1 MSIDKPVSVKAGFM
15 EIDLMHLRTKLFAA
29 FLLVAVSCSPA
40 LAGQTVDHS
49 PSARYRVFNL
59 TRYVDPFAGT
69 KTNGE
74 TYPGATVPFG
84 MIQWSPDTGP
94 LRRPAGY
101 KYGDSLITGFSLDHL
116 SGAGC
121 PYGDNFDFVPLLNT
135 SSITPPLGRAGFLE
149 PFSHAN
155 ETASPGYYSVK
166 LNDGIK
172 IELTTT
178 ERMGFGRFIFPA
190 NCAPTVAVNAGSNVN
205 GTRDVVM
212 KIDPE
217 NRSMSGEVTGGHF
230 CNFPDV
236 TTIYFYAMFNRP
248 FSGYGTWADSSLMK
262 GKTIGEGNTGGAW
275 VTFDPKDG
283 RTVLVRVAISY
294 VSVGNA
300 KLDLENES
308 PLTDFTSKAFENT
321 ARAASQLW
329 NSWLN
334 RIQVSGGT
342 LSEYRT
348 FYTMLYHA
356 LLAPT
361 VYSDVNGQYMGY
373 DGKVHVVDDGQPEYA
388 DYSGWDIYRSECQLL
403 AMIAPNRASA
413 MAQSLVRDYEQ
424 GGAFPR
430 WGVPG
435 MDSGVMI
442 GDPAAAMIADFYAFG
457 ARKFDARGALS
468 GLVRAATDPSVY
480 AIRSRTYERPGLKD
494 YLTLGY
500 LPASQDGG
508 NVSMTLEY
516 NSADFA
522 LSEFAGA
529 LGDKADSI
537 LMLKHAQYWKNLF
550 NVKTGFYGMRHR
562 DGAWVPASEDT
573 VDHFGSSQAYVEG
586 SPEQY
591 VWMVPFNLRG
601 LTEKMGGRKIALA
614 RLDTFFT
621 EINGGFKSKYA
632 YLGNEPSIETPYIYC
647 FLGEPYKT
655 QQVVRKALNE
665 LYHGHIGA
673 YPGND
678 DLGEMSSWYV
688 FGAIGMYPELPGSD
702 VLVLGSPLFKRAVL
716 HLPGGDVTIIGD
728 GAGKNSP
735 YVHGLTINGREWIK
749 PWIRFGEIARGGMM
763 VYHLDKIPD
772 KKWGS
777 AIDDAPPSYN

>member
-1 MSIDKPVSVKAGFM
+1 M
-15 EIDLMHLRTKLFAA
+15 
-29 FLLVAVSCSPA
+29 FLLAAVLCTPA
-40 LAGQTVDHS
+40 WAGTNTEAS
-49 PSARYRVFNL
+49 TARHYRMRDLV
-59 TRYVDPFAGT
+59 RYVNTFAGT

-74 TYPGATVPFG
+74 TFPGASAPFG

-94 LRRPAGY
+94 KRRQAGY
-101 KYGDSLITGFSLDHL
+101 KYADSLITGFSLDRL

-135 SSITPPLGRAGFLE
+135 SGIRPPLGRDGFLE

-155 ETASPGYYSVK
+155 ESASPGYYSVR

-172 IELTTT
+172 VELTTT

-190 NCAPTVAVNAGSNVN
+190 NCAPTIAINAASNVN
-205 GTRDVVM
+205 GTRDAVM
-212 KIDPE
+212 KVNPQH
-217 NRSMSGEVTGGHF
+217 RSISGEVTGGHF

-236 TTIYFYAMFNRP
+236 TTIYFYAAFNRP
-248 FSGYGTWADSSLMK
+248 FESYGTWADSSLMR

-275 VTFDPKDG
+275 ATFDAKGG

-294 VSVGNA
+294 VSINNA
-300 KLDLENES
+300 KLNLENES

-321 ARAASQLW
+321 VASASRTW

-342 LSEYRT
+342 DADYRT
-348 FYTMLYHA
+348 FYTMMYHA
-356 LLAPT
+356 LLDPT
-361 VYSDVNGQYMGY
+361 VYSDVNGEYMGY
-373 DGKVHVVDDGQPEYA
+373 DGKVHTVKDGQPEYA
-388 DYSGWDIYRSECQLL
+388 DYSGWDIYRSECQFL
-403 AMIAPNRASA
+403 AMIAPDRASA

-457 ARKFDARGALS
+457 ARDFDTRGALS
-468 GLVRAATDPSVY
+468 GLVRAATDPSVC
-480 AIRSRTYERPGLKD
+480 AARSKTYERPGLHD

-522 LSEFAGA
+522 LSQLAGA
-529 LGDKADSI
+529 LGDEADS
-537 LMLKHAQYWKNLF
+537 LFLLRHAQYWKNLF
-550 NVKTGFYGMRHR
+550 NKKTGLFGMRHR
-562 DGAWVPASEDT
+562 NGAWVPASEDT

-586 SPEQY
+586 SGEQY
-591 VWMVPFNLRG
+591 VWMVPFNLKG
-601 LTEKMGGRKIALA
+601 LTNKMGGRQIALA

-621 EINGGFKSKYA
+621 QLNGGFKSKYA
-632 YLGNEPSIETPYIYC
+632 YLGNEPCLETPYIYC
-647 FLGEPYKT
+647 FLGEPYKA
-655 QQVVRKALNE
+655 QRVVRDAITQ
-665 LYHGHIGA
+665 LYSGNIEA

-678 DLGEMSSWYV
+678 DLGEMSSWYL
-688 FGAIGMYPELPGSD
+688 FGALGMYPEIPGSD
-702 VLVLGSPLFKRAVL
+702 VLVLASPLFRKAVL
-716 HLPGGDVTIIGD
+716 HLKGGDVTIIGN
-728 GAGKNSP
+728 GAGDSSP
-735 YVHGLTINGREWIK
+735 YVHGLTIDRRKWNK
-749 PWIRFGEIARGGMM
+749 PWIRFSDIARGAKMIFE
-763 VYHLDKIPD
+763 LRKTPD
-772 KKWGS
+772 MKWGS
-777 AIDDAPPSYN
+777 SPGDVPPSYN

>member
-1 MSIDKPVSVKAGFM
+1 MPAFAGDKPDRSVSVHYCM
-15 EIDLMHLRTKLFAA
+15 RN
-29 FLLVAVSCSPA
+29 LV
-40 LAGQTVDHS
+40 
-49 PSARYRVFNL
+49 N
-59 TRYVDPFAGT
+59 YVNPFAGT
-69 KTNGE
+69 KANGE

-94 LRRPAGY
+94 FRRPAGY

-121 PYGDNFDFVPLLNT
+121 PYGDNFGFIPLMNT

-149 PFSHAN
+149 PFSHSN
-155 ETASPGYYSVK
+155 ETARPGYYSVK

-172 IELTTT
+172 VNLTAT

-190 NCAPTVAVNAGSNVN
+190 NCTPTIAINAGSNVN

-212 KIDPE
+212 KVDPE
-217 NRSMSGEVTGGHF
+217 KRSICGEVTGGHF

-236 TTIYFYAMFNRP
+236 TTIYFYAIFNRP
-248 FSGYGTWADSSLMK
+248 FASYGTWADSSLFN
-262 GKTIGEGNTGGAW
+262 GKTVGEGNTGGAW
-275 VTFDPKDG
+275 ATFNVNDG
-283 RTVLVRVAISY
+283 RTVLARVAISY

-300 KLDLENES
+300 KLNIEDES
-308 PLTDFTSKAFENT
+308 PLTEFTSRAFIRTVEL
-321 ARAASQLW
+321 ASREW

-342 LSEYRT
+342 PAEYRT

-373 DGKVHVVDDGQPEYA
+373 DRKVHTVKDAQPEYA

-403 AMIAPNRASA
+403 AMIAPDRASA
-413 MAQSLVRDYEQ
+413 MAQSLVRDYRQ

-457 ARKFDARGALS
+457 ARDFDARGALS
-468 GLVRAATDPSVY
+468 GLIRAATDPSVY
-480 AIRSRTYERPGLKD
+480 AIRSRTFERPGLAD

-522 LSEFAGA
+522 LSQFAGA
-529 LGDKADSI
+529 LGDRADSL
-537 LMLKHAQYWKNLF
+537 LMLNHAQYWKNLF
-550 NVKTGFYGMRHR
+550 NTKTGLFGMRHR
-562 DGAWVPASEDT
+562 NGTWVPASEDT

-591 VWMVPFNLRG
+591 VWMVPFNLKG
-601 LTEKMGGRKIALA
+601 LAEKMGGRKTALA

-632 YLGNEPSIETPYIYC
+632 YLGNEPSIETPYLYC

-655 QQVVRKALNE
+655 QYVVREAIDE
-665 LYHGHIGA
+665 LYHGSPGA

-678 DLGEMSSWYV
+678 DLGEMSSWYI
-688 FGAIGMYPELPGSD
+688 FGATGMYPELPGSD
-702 VLVLGSPLFKRAVL
+702 VLVLGSPLFEKTVL
-716 HLPGGDVTIIGD
+716 HLHGGTVTIIGN
-728 GAGKNSP
+728 GAGKDVP
-735 YVHGLTINGREWIK
+735 YVHGLTVGGRKWNK
-749 PWIRFGEIARGGMM
+749 PWIRFGDIAHGCTM
-763 VYHLDKIPD
+763 VYYLMKTPN
-772 KKWGS
+772 KNWGS
-777 AIDDAPPSYN
+777 AVKDAPPSYN